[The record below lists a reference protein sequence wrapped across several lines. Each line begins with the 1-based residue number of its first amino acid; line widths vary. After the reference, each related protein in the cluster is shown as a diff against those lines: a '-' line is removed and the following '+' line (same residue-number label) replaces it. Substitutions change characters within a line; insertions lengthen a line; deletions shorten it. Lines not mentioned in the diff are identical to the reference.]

1 MKKFTVSIMAAAALS
16 TFAVAGGDITPPV
29 EPVVETPVVEEAPA
43 PMPGNFYLGLAYSYM
58 DYEGDFY
65 GEGIREE
72 TLSANM
78 EADWDAIMLQAGY
91 QFNPYIAIEGRYW
104 SNLGDGDRSDTYTE
118 TVQGVPGEPV
128 SESGD
133 APDITAWG
141 IYLKPTLPVGEGF
154 NIYGLL
160 GYGNVE
166 IDDDWL
172 DESGFQWGAGV
183 SFNFSENM
191 SLFVDYVNLYDDDR
205 TQEIEGYTGELDET
219 IYTVNVGVT
228 YKF

>member
-16 TFAVAGGDITPPV
+16 TFAMAGGDITPPV

-43 PMPGNFYLGLAYSYM
+43 PMPGYFYLGLAYSYM
-58 DYEGDFY
+58 NYEGDFY
-65 GEGIREE
+65 AEDGQE

-78 EADWDAIMLQAGY
+78 EAEWDAIMLQAGY
-91 QFNPYIAIEGRYW
+91 QFNPYIGIEGRYW
-104 SNLGDGDRSDTYTE
+104 SNLGDGDATMSYRYE
-118 TVQGVPGEPV
+118 GEGSESG

-154 NIYGLL
+154 SLYGLL

-166 IDDDWL
+166 IDDDFF
-172 DESGFQWGAGV
+172 DESGFQWGVGA
-183 SFNFSENM
+183 SFNFAENM
-191 SLFVDYVNLYDDDR
+191 SLFVDYVNLYDDDDS
-205 TQEIEGYTGELDET
+205 QQIEGFTADVDET